1 MKTLSIALTCVSASL
16 LFSASFSAQ
25 AAGCDTPR
33 NAFDQLY
40 CSSTIFAQ
48 TDKDLNTTYGA
59 LRKQLQPAQQEAL
72 KQGPLAW
79 IKQRDEE
86 CSYEKPNGYYVNL
99 TCAVKQTQSRLD
111 FLKARQRECGST
123 GCVTSKLGE

>member
-1 MKTLSIALTCVSASL
+1 MKKLGLALILVSAS
-16 LFSASFSAQ
+16 FGAQ

-59 LRKQLQPAQQEAL
+59 LRKQLSSSQQETL
-72 KQGPLAW
+72 KQGQLAW
-79 IKQRDEE
+79 IKKRDDE

-99 TCAVKQTQSRLD
+99 SCAVKQTQERLA

>member
-1 MKTLSIALTCVSASL
+1 MKKIGLALILVSAS
-16 LFSASFSAQ
+16 FGAQ

-40 CSSTIFAQ
+40 CSSTVFAQ

-59 LRKQLQPAQQEAL
+59 LRKQLRPAQQETL
-72 KQGPLAW
+72 KQGQLAW
-79 IKQRDEE
+79 IKTRDEQ

-99 TCAVKQTQSRLD
+99 GCAVKQTQDRLA

-123 GCVTSKLGE
+123 GCDTSKLGE

>member
-1 MKTLSIALTCVSASL
+1 MKKIGLALILASM
-16 LFSASFSAQ
+16 SFGAH

-48 TDKDLNTTYGA
+48 TDKDLNQTYGA
-59 LRKQLQPAQQEAL
+59 LRKQLKASQQESL
-72 KQGPLAW
+72 KQGQLAW
-79 IKQRDEE
+79 IKHRDEE

-99 TCAVKQTQSRLD
+99 GCAIKQTQERLA
-111 FLKARQRECGST
+111 FLKERQRECGST
-123 GCVTSKLGE
+123 GCETAKLGQ

>member
-1 MKTLSIALTCVSASL
+1 MKTLAFALTGLSASL
-16 LFSASFSAQ
+16 LMAASFNAR
-25 AAGCDTPR
+25 AAGCETPR

-72 KQGPLAW
+72 KKGQLAW
-79 IKQRDEE
+79 IKQRDDE

-99 TCAVKQTQSRLD
+99 GCAVKQTQSRLD

>member
-1 MKTLSIALTCVSASL
+1 MKKLALAMTCLSASL
-16 LFSASFSAQ
+16 LTSAAFGAQ
-25 AAGCDTPR
+25 SGCDTPR

-72 KQGPLAW
+72 KQGQLAW
-79 IKQRDEE
+79 IKKRDDE